1 MHLKCIFLENKPSV
15 YPADRTQFWLQFSLF
30 FLILTFLHSQSPLSE
45 RYHTYEEIQEQLEI
59 WDEDFSDSVDIYPG
73 SGIIYHLEE
82 IGFSTEDSLPFWG
95 VRLSND
101 ADTMEDEPGV
111 LFLGQCHAE
120 EIYGVEITM
129 ELIDWFLH
137 PLEHQTFSQ
146 NMMAIL
152 QSSEVWVIPT
162 YNPEG
167 LQVVH
172 GYESNGNWLQDVT
185 FRKNKRD
192 VNQNGLFDFVEGVGN
207 DSDGVDLN
215 RNYDFNWIFGDD
227 KWVEDIGSGSYQ
239 AHYDYYRGEAP
250 FSESETQAIRDFAI
264 EKNFLLSIAYHSSR
278 SGNVSEEVIYS
289 WLWEE
294 EKSSPAYS
302 VISSIASDIASLIPK
317 EVGAGYYLPVAGVS
331 PKGNAHDW
339 FYTQTGCIQFLI
351 EVGTENMQ
359 PDSALIEDTIER
371 NLRGAFH
378 LMNRAIGYGMGELGA
393 DAYQVTGVISNSETG
408 EPMNAIVK
416 ILELDGPM
424 LEPRYTDDY
433 GRYRILL
440 ISGTFTLN
448 VSCRGYESQ
457 NVVISPSIS
466 TITEQNIQLV
476 PLPTHALNVNF
487 TTPSPYNEPVIVV
500 INDQFGPDTNLVTTG
515 NYQTEL
521 PENQYNITILGNSL
535 FPQFFAIDLDT
546 TISLDVELN
555 WSEVVFAEHF
565 TNLDNWFV
573 ESGDWTIENGSLIS
587 QSDLTYPKTAISIIS
602 NTIDISEYGNLAIA
616 FRLQYELEWKNDS
629 AFVTLIGEND
639 TTVIYW
645 DNQNWI
651 PNTEYF
657 PIPFISDSIKI
668 QIGILPD
675 STVEY
680 RGLQVDYLSIIHE
693 TDENKIAEGC
703 SFIPSNYS
711 LSLPHPNPFNPATKL
726 IYGIPEATEV
736 SISIYDVLGRQVDQL
751 WLGDQEPGYHSVI
764 WNAKEFTSGIYFI
777 KFNAGIFSQIKKVT
791 LLK

>member
-1 MHLKCIFLENKPSV
+1 MYLSHRL
-15 YPADRTQFWLQFSLF
+15 RTFFSL
-30 FLILTFLHSQSPLSE
+30 LTFISLLFNTLLFSQSPLSE

-59 WDEDFSDSVDIYPG
+59 WDEEFGDNLNPSMAYPE

-82 IGFSTEDSLPFWG
+82 IGFSTEDSLPFCG
-95 VRLSND
+95 VRLSYD
-101 ADTMEDEPGV
+101 ADIEEDEPKV

-120 EIYGVEITM
+120 EIIGVEIAM
-129 ELIDWFLH
+129 RLIDLFLH
-137 PLEHQTFSQ
+137 PFECSSPSLRT

-152 QSSEVWVIPT
+152 QSSEVWIVPT

-167 LQVVH
+167 LTVVH
-172 GYESNGNWLQDVT
+172 GYEEDGVWLQDMSY
-185 FRKNKRD
+185 RKNKRD
-192 VNQNGLFDFVEGVGN
+192 VNENGIFDFTLNYDFIEVGN

-250 FSESETQAIRDFAI
+250 FSESETQVIRDFAI
-264 EKNFLLSIAYHSSR
+264 DKNFLLSIAYHSSR

-331 PKGNAHDW
+331 LKGNAHDW

-500 INDQFGPDTNLVTTG
+500 INDQFGSDTNLVTTG

-521 PENQYNITILGNSL
+521 PENQYNITILGDSL
-535 FPQFFAIDLDT
+535 FPQFFEIDLDA

-555 WSEVVFAEHF
+555 WSEEVFVEQF
-565 TNLDNWFV
+565 NTLDNWFV

-651 PNTEYF
+651 PHTEYF